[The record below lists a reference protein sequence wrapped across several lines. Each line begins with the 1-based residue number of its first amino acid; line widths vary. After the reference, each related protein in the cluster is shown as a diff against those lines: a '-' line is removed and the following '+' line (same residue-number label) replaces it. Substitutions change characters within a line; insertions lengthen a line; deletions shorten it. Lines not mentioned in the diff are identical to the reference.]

1 MRKNGMVGIS
11 ECISN
16 QETTEA
22 KAFVEDVNRLI

>member
-11 ECISN
+11 EGISN
-16 QETTEA
+16 QMTAEA